1 MWARR
6 ITRGWRRARIRLG
19 IRLMAVV
26 HTDCI
31 GILWGDFAR
40 IAWLSQSL
48 QSCAPGVLRWHR
60 YHRPT
65 RLLAM
70 ASETLTAV
78 SAGQPLERLAGQ
90 LQSLSE
96 LTEAL
101 AYRLLDLEE
110 RLAAQDRRLQPL
122 LEGPAAADPQMADT
136 ELRLDDTE
144 ERLTRLES
152 LLSGLDTSGA
162 APTADP
168 APSAGDDPFFE
179 EGEQAFMDMDGEQE
193 PLALEFEPGYDAEE
207 NAA

>member
-1 MWARR
+1 
-6 ITRGWRRARIRLG
+6 
-19 IRLMAVV
+19 
-26 HTDCI
+26 
-31 GILWGDFAR
+31 
-40 IAWLSQSL
+40 
-48 QSCAPGVLRWHR
+48 
-60 YHRPT
+60 
-65 RLLAM
+65 M
-70 ASETLTAV
+70 ASESLTAV
-78 SAGQPLERLAGQ
+78 PAAQPLVRLAGQ

-122 LEGPAAADPQMADT
+122 LEGPAAADPQIADT

-152 LLSGLDTSGA
+152 LLTGLDTSGA
-162 APTADP
+162 APAADR

-179 EGEQAFMDMDGEQE
+179 EGEQAFMDEEQE